1 MTAYILTIPPLLLTI
16 FMIPLPETPYWLVQ
30 HNNTKEARKALQF
43 FRGQHYDIT
52 EEFNEIQQK
61 HESKQVHSKNNSWKF
76 TIKRIFS
83 AAFLKPFSCVGI
95 LYCMN
100 SWLGFSPLL
109 TYTFEILDKA
119 GSKIDTGLGLIV
131 IGSIRIAFAGTVCAK
146 RSESICFL

>member
-1 MTAYILTIPPLLLTI
+1 MTSYILVIPQILLIILI
-16 FMIPLPETPYWLVQ
+16 IPLPETPYLLIEQ
-30 HNNTKEARKALQF
+30 GLIKKARKSLQF
-43 FRGQHYDIT
+43 FRGKLYDISD
-52 EEFNEIQQK
+52 ELNEIQQK
-61 HESKQVHSKNNSWKF
+61 HESKQVHSNNNSWKF

-131 IGSIRIAFAGTVCAK
+131 IGSIRIAFAGMYW
-146 RSESICFL
+146 